1 MSSLSPNPSSP
12 SASTSTVTGGPSTS
26 LLSQPTSLE
35 ARLAASARQ
44 QQLKL
49 HARLKRAEHKSPFVP
64 KKHQQA
70 NSQKG
75 KEKDLSNL
83 LEPEL
88 VEMLRVNA
96 SLLESKSTM
105 SLLPGSSDSKIRQ
118 QQDRLEARLKEVQD
132 INRIREDLQKTRL
145 DADDDDDGTQ
155 LDIDDEHG
163 IVKAEEDI
171 KPRIGELVVDP
182 SSSPAHQTAI
192 GSNSLTMKRRLA
204 LRAEVRHRC
213 PPRML
218 AHLLTLCRMLP
229 LFQQLSSSPP
239 SSLCGSI
246 SLAESLRL
254 QEPASTR
261 ERQATERR
269 LQESKRKDEMRNQKL
284 GKSLKGAFMKG
295 GAGQGAAFANFMS
308 HADSDDDEA
317 DDADEDDDDDPLLN
331 AQEEML
337 KIQQGQLDEEED
349 RELNPYSHAYHMGR
363 SRAIAEEKGLA
374 KGGDAG
380 QIIDVRMQL

>member
-1 MSSLSPNPSSP
+1 MSTLRLPRPYSRHEVVPPSTIDSSSDLPMSSLSPSPSPSP
-12 SASTSTVTGGPSTS
+12 FLSASTSTIPATATS
-26 LLSQPTSLE
+26 PTTLE

-70 NSQKG
+70 GGIVSVSHKG
-75 KEKDLSNL
+75 KEKDLSDL
-83 LEPEL
+83 LEHEL
-88 VEMLRVNA
+88 AEMLRVNA

-118 QQDRLEARLKEVQD
+118 QQDRLEARLKEIQD

-145 DADDDDDGTQ
+145 EGNEDHDDDTL
-155 LDIDDEHG
+155 LDIDDDQVTG
-163 IVKAEEDI
+163 AAGAKAEEDI
-171 KPRIGELVVDP
+171 KPRIGAGGVGDP
-182 SSSPAHQTAI
+182 SSSPAHPTVI
-192 GSNSLTMKRRLA
+192 GFSPLTVKRRLA
-204 LRAEVRHRC
+204 LRAEV
-213 PPRML
+213 
-218 AHLLTLCRMLP
+218 
-229 LFQQLSSSPP
+229 QQ
-239 SSLCGSI
+239 
-246 SLAESLRL
+246 A
-254 QEPASTR
+254 ATR
-261 ERQATERR
+261 ERLATERR
-269 LQESKRKDEMRNQKL
+269 LQESKRKDEMRNQKV
-284 GKSLKGAFMKG
+284 GNRLKGAFMKG

-308 HADSDDDEA
+308 HADSDDDDEP
-317 DDADEDDDDDPLLN
+317 DEEDDDDDPLLD

-374 KGGDAG
+374 KGADVDADP
-380 QIIDVRMQL
+380 IIDVGMQL